1 MRNISA
7 LQRSQRTASLF
18 GRGFGGLSLLL
29 GRGGVGCASD
39 IRAIIRDTD
48 RRVLAG
54 LRWLVSVSDAPAPI
68 TLVERGVRALRI
80 GGLSAYRG
88 AIEFSQSE
96 NLTFAAS
103 IAYYSLLSFF
113 PFVVLL
119 GTLFATIG
127 GVGPQEGLISLIEN
141 SMPSQFQFLTVA
153 VRDLNRTPAPFSVVG
168 VLVTAWASMGVFG
181 ALTSAVNHAWGVENP
196 LGFWRHKL
204 VAFVMMTCAFLLLVI
219 AILLISATRFF
230 EMGTLTP
237 TFILVVG
244 LIYYFAPNTRVRL
257 RDVWFGAVLAGL
269 LWRGAFAG
277 FAWYL
282 RAFSRLS
289 LFGTVGTVMAF
300 LVWVYVSAVI
310 LLYGVEVT
318 AAYAR
323 LQTREEKKEQDQL
336 ATGN

>member
-1 MRNISA
+1 M
-7 LQRSQRTASLF
+7 
-18 GRGFGGLSLLL
+18 
-29 GRGGVGCASD
+29 
-39 IRAIIRDTD
+39 
-48 RRVLAG
+48 
-54 LRWLVSVSDAPAPI
+54 VSVADAPAPI
-68 TLVERGVRALRI
+68 TPLKLGERGVRALRI

-88 AIEFSQSE
+88 AIEFSESE

-113 PFVVLL
+113 PFVVLI
-119 GTLFATIG
+119 GSIFAKVA
-127 GVGPQEGLISLIEN
+127 GVGPQEGLVALIEQ
-141 SMPSQFQFLTVA
+141 SVPSQFQFLTEA
-153 VRDLNRTPAPFSVVG
+153 VKQLNQTPAPFSIAG

-181 ALTSAVNHAWGVENP
+181 AVTSAVNHAWGVENP

-204 VAFVMMTCAFLLLVI
+204 VAFVMMVSAFLLLCI

-282 RAFSRLS
+282 REFSRLS

-300 LVWVYVSAVI
+300 LVWVYVSAII

-323 LQTREEKKEQDQL
+323 LQTREEKKEEAEQAA
-336 ATGN
+336 ATSATPQ